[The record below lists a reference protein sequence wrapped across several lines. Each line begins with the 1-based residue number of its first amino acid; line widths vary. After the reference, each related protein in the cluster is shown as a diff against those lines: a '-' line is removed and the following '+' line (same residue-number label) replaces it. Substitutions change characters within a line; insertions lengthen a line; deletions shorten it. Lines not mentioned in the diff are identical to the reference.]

1 MKACASV
8 RTTHEE
14 ETNGPERSKKG
25 KKKDG
30 FVPVTVRIFAI
41 RSLNF
46 LYFYGKIEI
55 NIAKE

>member
-1 MKACASV
+1 MKACGGN
-8 RTTHEE
+8 

-30 FVPVTVRIFAI
+30 FVVPVAVRIFAI

-55 NIAKE
+55 NIVKE